1 MNHFKSPHWQS
12 IHGKAIVIIGF
23 TVGLLWAASIWMWN
37 DYLRPRKENYP
48 LLKKNQQTKQ
58 GGKNETQQKR

>member
-23 TVGLLWAASIWMWN
+23 TVGLLWAASVWGWN
-37 DYLRPRKENYP
+37 EYLRPRKENYNFLWNKVAEHEQR
-48 LLKKNQQTKQ
+48 LLKLEAQ
-58 GGKNETQQKR
+58 